1 MLVPVPVDIINDD
14 EAKAASLLDTS
25 SPTDGQKT
33 VLYFWAEWHAP
44 SAIGGPFDT
53 VVKTLTAQNGAD
65 VVKFYRVLAEEAPT
79 LSRKVRVH
87 RMLWLFWVITTV
99 TFLFAA
105 HLRIL
110 YIHLTMLH

>member
-87 RMLWLFWVITTV
+87 RNVAVLGENDCHIFVRS
-99 TFLFAA
+99 ASS
-105 HLRIL
+105 HLI
-110 YIHLTMLH
+110 YPLTMLH